1 MPIPRQKYKELKAMY
16 DFQRKQ
22 AYNKEKVRKA
32 VEIMFEHPEV
42 IFDDI
47 WAKMKE
53 NEMHY
58 VYYTYNL
65 SGVSQDS
72 VDKHTKA

>member
-32 VEIMFEHPEV
+32 VEIMFEHPQV

-53 NEMHY
+53 SEMHD
-58 VYYTYNL
+58 VPL
-65 SGVSQDS
+65 DWIPEDDDLKIEGEE
-72 VDKHTKA
+72 

>member
-1 MPIPRQKYKELKAMY
+1 MTIPKQKYKELKAMY

-53 NEMHY
+53 NEMHD
-58 VYYTYNL
+58 VPL
-65 SGVSQDS
+65 DWIPEDDDLKIEGEE
-72 VDKHTKA
+72 

>member
-1 MPIPRQKYKELKAMY
+1 MY

-53 NEMHY
+53 R
-58 VYYTYNL
+58 
-65 SGVSQDS
+65 QDK
-72 VDKHTKA
+72 V

>member
-1 MPIPRQKYKELKAMY
+1 MPIPKQKYKELKAMY

-42 IFDDI
+42 MFEDL
-47 WAKMKE
+47 WSKMKDE
-53 NEMHY
+53 DMVEAPKDW
-58 VYYTYNL
+58 VPK
-65 SGVSQDS
+65 D
-72 VDKHTKA
+72 DKLKIEGEE

>member
-53 NEMHY
+53 SEMHY
-58 VYYTYNL
+58 VPL
-65 SGVSQDS
+65 DWIPEDDDLKIEGEE
-72 VDKHTKA
+72 